1 MSVGISLSQ
10 LIVESPD
17 PLLSGIEELD
27 HSLDYG
33 FQARS
38 IYEVYG
44 PPGIGKTKMGLQLV
58 QNATAANQKRDENS
72 KVLWIETHK
81 TLSTNLMTR
90 SMRKACFRVRMLKFT
105 QLLFFFQNLLKRK
118 ESDNTPAK
126 YQLIIID
133 GFSQLVGDH
142 LYYLQKRSGSDNAD
156 KNMHDIKCKH
166 LTLLFTLMTKYTHS
180 QGSTIILLND
190 CMNTAYQ
197 NGMLIPFD
205 EDFEVIED
213 GSNFFVTSH
222 INGSNLR
229 RKNVQVLK
237 SALLASSVA
246 MGSRD
251 SRWEVFIKCK
261 IGLFWDWSDK
271 NSDPQNKF
279 DKCRIAI
286 ICESQSS
293 NDTISIDQ
301 NRNGH
306 RKRTRGDRDTNQIEK
321 YNSPKNIIRFKCDE
335 VTGKFVQWNAP
346 STPAHTKQVKTSDI
360 LPLSPLNSSCS
371 TTRTTTL
378 SSQEQEVI
386 IYDSEG

>member
-10 LIVESPD
+10 LIVDNPD

-27 HSLDYG
+27 QSLDYG

-44 PPGIGKTKMGLQLV
+44 PPGIGKSKMGLQLV
-58 QNATAANQKRDENS
+58 RNATANQKRDENS
-72 KVLWIETHK
+72 KILWIETYK
-81 TLSTNLMTR
+81 TLSTNLMTPL
-90 SMRKACFRVRMLKFT
+90 MRKSCFRVRILKFT
-105 QLLFFFQNLLKRK
+105 QLLFLFQNMLQTK
-118 ESDNTPAK
+118 ESEDTPIK
-126 YQLIIID
+126 YHLIIID

-197 NGMLIPFD
+197 GDMLTPFD

-261 IGLFWDWSDK
+261 IGLFWDWTNKTNDHQK
-271 NSDPQNKF
+271 KF
-279 DKCRIAI
+279 DKCRVAI

-293 NDTISIDQ
+293 NDIISVDK
-301 NRNGH
+301 NRNVN
-306 RKRTRGDRDTNQIEK
+306 RKRNRGDRDAELLEK
-321 YNSPKNIIRFKCDE
+321 YISPRKVVRFKCDE
-335 VTGKFVQWNAP
+335 VTGQFVQWSAP
-346 STPAHTKQVKTSDI
+346 STTGNAKPVKTSDI

-371 TTRTTTL
+371 TTRTTTS
-378 SSQEQEVI
+378 SSQEQEVV